1 MPRICDCEINEQGN
15 RFFITDEGTTVEI
28 VNLGEIYITNVDEG
42 LNIIA
47 KRKMNENTELT
58 VKVFSDNR
66 YWLFIDG
73 KNEISLNI
81 SVLQEHVIKDMELD
95 RNNYRSFTMRGIT
108 VQFIND
114 WEIIV
119 IRHYDSLC
127 WKHKCSTAISEGDI
141 FSFHVHMATGEVAS
155 LDRNDSPELF
165 LIAINAV
172 DCRSLLNE

>member
-1 MPRICDCEINEQGN
+1 MPKICDCEINEQGN

-28 VNLGEIYITNVDEG
+28 VNLDEIYITNADEG
-42 LNIIA
+42 LDIIA
-47 KRKMNENTELT
+47 KLKMNENTELT

-73 KNEISLNI
+73 RNETPLYISARQI
-81 SVLQEHVIKDMELD
+81 HVVKEMELD
-95 RNNYRSFTMRGIT
+95 KNNYRSFAEKGIT
-108 VQFIND
+108 VQIINE

-119 IRHYDSLC
+119 MRHNDKLC
-127 WKHKCSTAISEGDI
+127 WKHKCSTRISEGDI
-141 FSFHVHMATGEVAS
+141 FSFHVNMATGEVAS

-172 DCRSLLNE
+172 DCKSLLNE